1 MDFTLPLKLTRPYP
15 YGPCSRASTLFIFL
29 LLPSL
34 RDLFLLY
41 VCVAIRRDEYDG
53 KSEPLKGSFLL
64 RTYSRTDTGHY
75 LARHRANLRV
85 ARLFLYLCL
94 NCFFFCYEFVQVN
107 VSVFIHRERLWSNFP
122 TSNYLCFC
130 FSDRRI
136 FAMSSYLPSTSL
148 KKPSDQAR
156 NSSRAEDTCCEF
168 FSSTLKD
175 LRSNLLL

>member
-53 KSEPLKGSFLL
+53 KSELLKGSFLL

-122 TSNYLCFC
+122 PPIISVFASQIGGYLQCHLI
-130 FSDRRI
+130 S
-136 FAMSSYLPSTSL
+136 LP
-148 KKPSDQAR
+148 
-156 NSSRAEDTCCEF
+156 
-168 FSSTLKD
+168 
-175 LRSNLLL
+175 LL